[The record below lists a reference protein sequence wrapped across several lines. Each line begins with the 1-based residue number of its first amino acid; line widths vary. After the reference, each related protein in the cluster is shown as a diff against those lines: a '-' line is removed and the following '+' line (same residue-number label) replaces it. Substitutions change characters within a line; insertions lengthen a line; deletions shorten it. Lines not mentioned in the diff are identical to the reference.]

1 MTTATIAY
9 LRVSTGKQADQ
20 GLSLEV
26 QQEKAAAYA
35 RLYGLNLVETIVDA
49 GESAKTLERPG
60 LQRALRRLQS
70 GEAQALLI
78 IKLDRLTRS
87 VGDQGRLIDDYFAPG
102 KAELLSVSEQIDTRS
117 ASGRLVLNILASVS
131 QWEREIIA
139 ERTREVIRH
148 KQRQGEYIGGHI
160 PYGFAVVNGE
170 LAAHAQEQQ
179 VIEQARTLHAQ
190 GLSLRKVAAAL
201 QQHGIRARTGA
212 RFHPGQI
219 QRMIAHSP
227 TPPPPVL

>member
-1 MTTATIAY
+1 MPTPTLAY

-26 QQEKAAAYA
+26 QQDKAAAYA
-35 RLYGLNLVETIVDA
+35 RLYDLHLIEIIVDA
-49 GESAKTLERPG
+49 GESAKTLQRPG
-60 LQRALRRLQS
+60 LQRALALLQS
-70 GEAQALLI
+70 GQAAALLI

-87 VGDQGRLIDDYFAPG
+87 VADLGRLIDEYFAPG

-139 ERTREVIRH
+139 ERTREVMRH
-148 KQRQGEYIGGHI
+148 KQKHGEYLGGHI
-160 PYGFAVVNGE
+160 PYGFEVIHGALVANGWE
-170 LAAHAQEQQ
+170 QDVIRQAQ
-179 VIEQARTLHAQ
+179 TLYAN
-190 GLSLRKVAAAL
+190 GLSLRKVSAVL
-201 QQHGIRARTGA
+201 SQRGFQARTGT

-219 QRMIAHSP
+219 QRMVASGGG
-227 TPPPPVL
+227 TGKK

>member
-26 QQEKAAAYA
+26 QQDKATAYA
-35 RLYGLNLVETIVDA
+35 RLYDLHLVEIIVDA
-49 GESAKTLERPG
+49 GESAKTLQRPG
-60 LQRALRRLQS
+60 LQRALTLIQS
-70 GEAQALLI
+70 GQATALLI

-87 VGDQGRLIDDYFAPG
+87 VADLGRLIDEYFAPG

-139 ERTREVIRH
+139 ERTRDVMRH
-148 KQRQGEYIGGHI
+148 KKKQGEYIGGHI
-160 PYGFAVVNGE
+160 PYGFEVIDGE
-170 LAAHAQEQQ
+170 LVANGLEQEVIRQAQ
-179 VIEQARTLHAQ
+179 TLYAN
-190 GLSLRKVAAAL
+190 GLSLRKVSDIL
-201 QQHGIRARTGA
+201 DQRGFQARTGA
-212 RFHPGQI
+212 VFHPAQI
-219 QRMIAHSP
+219 QRMITAGGGIAQQ
-227 TPPPPVL
+227 